1 MPFTDDNNLEIPTSG
16 VADWDS
22 PLSSNFTAMA
32 RGFSIKAVA
41 GAAVNTGDAVSMVG
55 SAYVVPHNSNSMDL
69 ATRPVGIARTSLG
82 SGDAGQIDIM
92 GIVRSLTVFSGNI
105 TPGQSCFINPSSVGM
120 LTTSIAAAQWPIG
133 IAVDQN
139 AVLLRPGDSI
149 FPTRFTTV
157 VSVSAVLVGSQAT
170 FAMDVGAGG
179 WVRKLQ
185 VVADSCDS
193 YKVIFHSNSS
203 RAAGERLFETL
214 TTSVDGGAGDTDI
227 TSLNW
232 TDAAGWGYECT
243 NTASPSLIYGTIL
256 VQSASSVGSDDFSIT
271 IDVERFF

>member
-1 MPFTDDNNLEIPTSG
+1 MPFTNDNNLEIPTSG

-41 GAAVNTGDAVSMVG
+41 GSAINTGDAVSMVG

-69 ATRPVGIARTSLG
+69 ATRPVGISRSSLG
-82 SGDAGQIDIM
+82 SGDEGQIVIM

-105 TPGQSCFINPSSVGM
+105 TPGQPCFINPSSVGM

-139 AVLLRPGDSI
+139 AVLLQPNQSI
-149 FPTRFTTV
+149 FPARQTV
-157 VSVSAVLVGSQAT
+157 VASPVSTLVGSEAT
-170 FAMDVGAGG
+170 FSIDVGAGG
-179 WVRKLQ
+179 WVRKLTI
-185 VVADSCDS
+185 VTDSCDA

-203 RAAGERLFETL
+203 RAIGERLFETL
-214 TTSVDGGAGDTDI
+214 TTSVDGGAADFDI
-227 TSLNW
+227 SSLTW
-232 TDAAGWGYECT
+232 VDAAGWGYEST
-243 NTASPSLIYGTIL
+243 NTASPSLIYGTIQ
-256 VQSASSVGSDDFSIT
+256 VQSASSVGSDDFSVT
-271 IDVERFF
+271 LDVERFF